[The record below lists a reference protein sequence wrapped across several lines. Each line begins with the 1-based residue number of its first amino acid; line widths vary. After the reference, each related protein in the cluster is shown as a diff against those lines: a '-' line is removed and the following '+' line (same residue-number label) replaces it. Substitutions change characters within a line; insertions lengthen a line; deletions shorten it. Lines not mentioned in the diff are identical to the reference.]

1 MTKGHPADEP
11 STASFPALRVERAE
25 GTPLTHTQAGRI
37 AVPLSLMRGTQR
49 VEDLALVLTA
59 EQMEA
64 FYEEIGAILYP
75 RRAPEPAPAAEAAS

>member
-1 MTKGHPADEP
+1 MTKGHPADE
-11 STASFPALRVERAE
+11 ASAASLPTLRVERAE
-25 GTPLTHTQAGRI
+25 GTPLHHTEAGRI

-49 VEDLALVLTA
+49 VEDTALVLTA

-75 RRAPEPAPAAEAAS
+75 RCVANPAPAAEAAS

>member
-1 MTKGHPADEP
+1 
-11 STASFPALRVERAE
+11 
-25 GTPLTHTQAGRI
+25 
-37 AVPLSLMRGTQR
+37 MRGTKR

-75 RRAPEPAPAAEAAS
+75 RRVADPAPAAEAAS

>member
-1 MTKGHPADEP
+1 
-11 STASFPALRVERAE
+11 
-25 GTPLTHTQAGRI
+25 
-37 AVPLSLMRGTQR
+37 MRGTKR

-75 RRAPEPAPAAEAAS
+75 RRVADPAPVAEAAS